1 MARFLCPVDSPG
13 KNTGMVAL
21 PSSRGSLTN
30 PRVQLVSP
38 RSSALA
44 SGFFTTNIVVGV
56 EKGGKCV
63 EDLSL
68 S

>member
-1 MARFLCPVDSPG
+1 MARLRCPLDSPG

-30 PRVQLVSP
+30 PRVEPMSP
-38 RSSALA
+38 MSSALA